1 MLLAIRQIYIK
12 QVNLAITCNNFPIS
26 INQHGG
32 VVKLSGESR
41 VALDNATTVHNHL
54 MLACLLL
61 QEFNYGSRDGL
72 RGFIKTGIG
81 PEIRPEF
88 GEADEL
94 RAHVS
99 SLIQKSLY
107 ICQIL
112 SRIIT

>member
-12 QVNLAITCNNFPIS
+12 QVNLAITCNNFPMS

-32 VVKLSGESR
+32 VVELSGELW
-41 VALDNATTVHNHL
+41 VTLDNATTVYYHL
-54 MLACLLL
+54 VLTRPIL

-72 RGFIKTGIG
+72 RGFIKTRIG
-81 PEIRPEF
+81 PEICPEF

-94 RAHVS
+94 CAHVS

-107 ICQIL
+107 I
-112 SRIIT
+112 